1 MRLASY
7 EVNGTASYGIAT
19 DEGIID
25 LASRLSRYPDLKT
38 LLGADVG
45 AVAGVFARERPDH
58 KLEDVEFLPV
68 VPNPSKIICIGLNYE
83 DHRLEAGLPTTENP
97 AVFLRNPESQT
108 GHLRPILRP
117 RESITLDYEAE
128 VAVVIG
134 KPGRRIT
141 QAQALG
147 HVAGVSCY
155 NEGSVREFQRHTQQ
169 YGAGKNFPQT
179 GAFGPWLVTSDA
191 IDLTKPLGLACRL
204 NGTTVQQ
211 SSTDQLIFTIPR
223 LIEYVSIAMQLNA
236 GDVIVTGTP
245 AGVGSR
251 RKPPVW
257 MKAGDIVEVEVQ
269 GVGVLRNTVVDD

>member
-1 MRLASY
+1 MKLSSY
-7 EVNGTASYGIAT
+7 KINGVASYGIAS
-19 DEGIID
+19 DEGLID
-25 LASRLSRYPDLKT
+25 LSSRLRAYPDLKS
-38 LLGADVG
+38 LLGADVKSIG
-45 AVAGVFARERPDH
+45 GQFAREKPDYT
-58 KLEDVEFLPV
+58 LEEIEFLPV

-83 DHRLEAGLPTTENP
+83 DHRLEAGLPKSENP
-97 AVFLRNPESQT
+97 ALFLRNPESQT

-117 RESITLDYEAE
+117 RESMTLDYEAE

-134 KPGRRIT
+134 KPGRRISRSH
-141 QAQALG
+141 ALE

-179 GAFGPWLVTSDA
+179 GAFGPWLVTADT
-191 IDLTKPLGLACRL
+191 IDLTKPLTLMCRL
-204 NGTTVQQ
+204 NGKTVQE
-211 SSTDQLIFTIPR
+211 SSTDQLIFSFAH
-223 LIEYVSIAMQLNA
+223 LIEYVSIAMHLNP

-257 MKAGDIVEVEVQ
+257 MRAGDVVEVEVQ
-269 GVGVLRNTVVDD
+269 GIGVLRNTVVDD